1 MPIFDNLTGL
11 DNIRKELKE
20 RVDYLA
26 NIINTL
32 TPEIRRL
39 SDSIIELNKLQKELN
54 SLIKQQISVM
64 EALNKAIEKL
74 KPPR

>member
-11 DNIRKELKE
+11 DSIRKELKD

-26 NIINTL
+26 NIINAL

-39 SDSIIELNKLQKELN
+39 SDSIIELNRLQKELN
-54 SLIKQQISVM
+54 SLIKQQISIM

>member
-11 DNIRKELKE
+11 DSIRKELKD

-39 SDSIIELNKLQKELN
+39 SDSIIELNRLQKELN
-54 SLIKQQISVM
+54 SLIKQQISIM